1 MQMYVTGEDEGDDT
15 VEDEHSPGGI
25 VVESL
30 LNVRT
35 TASLT
40 MEEAKLKEFSDALK
54 NQDQHPLLSNFIK
67 GSGSGLGQFFQFWGL
82 ALMFWFGA
90 WLLNRFPEKY
100 DFRDFVICMFALF
113 FSLYGL
119 TLAFENATG
128 MFQ

>member
-35 TASLT
+35 IASLT
-40 MEEAKLKEFSDALK
+40 MEEGKLEEYREALHQQDA
-54 NQDQHPLLSNFIK
+54 HPLRNNCIK

-82 ALMFWFGA
+82 ALMVRVFKERIVLLTAFHSRYPNPSSFG
-90 WLLNRFPEKY
+90 
-100 DFRDFVICMFALF
+100 
-113 FSLYGL
+113 
-119 TLAFENATG
+119 LARG
-128 MFQ
+128 S